1 MEKKKVRKV
10 NSNTNTMK
18 VQTTEQSELKSFL
31 IVIGVVVLCVL
42 GLWLVTDKVVN
53 KEKEEEKKEQE
64 VVGSINYDVASVGT
78 MFNRREETYY
88 AVIYDVTGDKAYDM
102 SVLIS
107 AYKAKEKAL
116 HMYVVDLNDHMNKKY
131 YDPEKVDTKVK
142 SYSDDIRFG
151 DITLVKIKNGKIV
164 KYIVDYSKMESELG
178 V

>member
-1 MEKKKVRKV
+1 MEKKKTKKV
-10 NSNTNTMK
+10 KSKINTMK
-18 VQTTEQSELKSFL
+18 VQTSEQAELKSFL
-31 IVIGVVVLCVL
+31 IVIGVVLVCVL
-42 GLWLVTDKVVN
+42 GLWIITDKVVSKN
-53 KEKEEEKKEQE
+53 SNEDEAEQE
-64 VVGSINYDVASVGT
+64 VVGTVNYDVASVGT